1 VSEEIQ
7 RHFERAADCIED
19 DQVLLENDRFAAAVT
34 RAYYAMFHA
43 ATAAL
48 LAAGIERSSHHGLLS
63 AFGEHFVKTQRVD
76 RKFFLYL
83 REAFEQRQQSD
94 YDPLVDIDRQA
105 VQEALDHAIDFVT
118 VCRSLTE

>member
-1 VSEEIQ
+1 VNEEIQ
-7 RHFERAADCIED
+7 RHFERAAECIED
-19 DQVLLENDRFAAAVT
+19 AQILLRNNRLPATVA

-48 LAAGIERSSHHGLLS
+48 LTRGIERSSHHALLA
-63 AFGEHFVKTQRVD
+63 AFAERFVKTRQVD

-94 YDPLVDIDRQA
+94 YDPIVDIDRQTA
-105 VQEALDHAIDFVT
+105 QEILDHALEFVSA
-118 VCRSLTE
+118 CKNLAG